1 MRALVLATVLGVS
14 GFSAGAMAQPA
25 VHKEGEYTGVSP
37 GKPPPES
44 APASAPRRAVGKG
57 ALSWVGFAAK
67 DGGAEVFFQSAT
79 KFEVIQEVEG
89 TTLVVKLAGLTRQV
103 TNTRRPID
111 TRFFDNPLARI
122 TAQPGK
128 RSSKRS
134 KSKARGID
142 VRIVFKNPKEA
153 AAGTLRMATEADG
166 LFYAYLSF
174 PEGADSAVIPSSGLG
189 NAQLSAP
196 PVREDLGDSLDE
208 PASTGADRA
217 DSAPRE
223 DGIGGESGGGIGE
236 ETDDEVPDA
245 KAKTAKAKAKTTRA
259 KAKISK

>member
-44 APASAPRRAVGKG
+44 GARRAVGKG

-79 KFEVIQEVEG
+79 KFDVTQEVEG
-89 TTLVVKLAGLTRQV
+89 GTLVVKLSGLTRQV
-103 TNTRRPID
+103 ANTRRPID

-128 RSSKRS
+128 RASKKSR
-134 KSKARGID
+134 SKARGID

-153 AAGTLRMATEADG
+153 APGTLRMATEADG

-174 PEGADSAVIPSSGLG
+174 PEGADSAVIPTSNGLG

-208 PASTGADRA
+208 PGGD
-217 DSAPRE
+217 
-223 DGIGGESGGGIGE
+223 DGDGVRGGGGASDEADE
-236 ETDDEVPDA
+236 EMPDA
-245 KAKTAKAKAKTTRA
+245 RPRSKTTKTTKAKATKA
-259 KAKISK
+259 KAQVTQ